1 MFDALNVEL
10 QEIYLVCIHMY
21 VEINNNTFKLLCG
34 YIVILNPIKIQL
46 NLIWIQAP
54 QNLRV
59 SFYQIHLDCSF
70 IKLINY
76 NQHIT
81 QLQIIYLPCQPMRV
95 MSILTSFF
103 KVLKD
108 LRVFNIMYNTII
120 NCENSK
126 HVIPMRNDAKFSFL
140 ANLMYS
146 KFVFACTQ
154 VF

>member
-76 NQHIT
+76 N
-81 QLQIIYLPCQPMRV
+81 
-95 MSILTSFF
+95 
-103 KVLKD
+103 
-108 LRVFNIMYNTII
+108 
-120 NCENSK
+120 
-126 HVIPMRNDAKFSFL
+126 
-140 ANLMYS
+140 
-146 KFVFACTQ
+146 
-154 VF
+154 